1 MTPEGWRWIR
11 KSVVSITG
19 VEIWAACWASAVI
32 RSAGASRSTCRVCWL
47 SMLQCCVNSILE
59 LITFFAIGRWR
70 LAGRWPRQ
78 RSIRSPVCIRYTGAE
93 VWRWRLTAGP
103 GVRGCGVR
111 GWAMFLQLTRPPPHF
126 HMKGLLR
133 TVHKTVLAVYQ
144 QLPSILRPTSLHKQ
158 PSLSPT
164 TKMLLS
170 FRQMPPSHLSLAA
183 HGCLSLWG
191 SAFNYKD

>member
-47 SMLQCCVNSILE
+47 SMLQCCVNSILQ

-78 RSIRSPVCIRYTGAE
+78 CSVRSPVWIRYH
-93 VWRWRLTAGP
+93 WHW
-103 GVRGCGVR
+103 GVTLAFNGIPRGCGVR
-111 GWAMFLQLTRPPPHF
+111 GWAMFLQLTRPPIF
-126 HMKGLLR
+126 TWKDCWEQCIRQSLQIINNCLLFLDPQAC
-133 TVHKTVLAVYQ
+133 TSNLAYHQPQKCFSVLGKC
-144 QLPSILRPTSLHKQ
+144 LPLICPSLH
-158 PSLSPT
+158 T
-164 TKMLLS
+164 
-170 FRQMPPSHLSLAA
+170 AA
-183 HGCLSLWG
+183 
-191 SAFNYKD
+191 SAFEVLHLNI

>member
-19 VEIWAACWASAVI
+19 VEIWAACWAGAVI

-78 RSIRSPVCIRYTGAE
+78 RSIRSPVCIRYTGTE

-111 GWAMFLQLTRPPPHF
+111 GWAMFLQLTRPPPIF
-126 HMKGLLR
+126 TWKDCWEQCIRQSLQIINNCLLFLDPQAC
-133 TVHKTVLAVYQ
+133 TSNLAYHQPQKCFSVLGKC
-144 QLPSILRPTSLHKQ
+144 LPLICPSLH
-158 PSLSPT
+158 
-164 TKMLLS
+164 MV
-170 FRQMPPSHLSLAA
+170 A
-183 HGCLSLWG
+183 
-191 SAFNYKD
+191 SAFEVLHLII